1 MTSCFCESEVAP
13 KSNMNVWKCFCKTQN
28 FPWKD
33 IICYELKFIKS
44 SEKLAF
50 FLKQNTLCIGN
61 TLRMQKKRFK
71 IIFILG
77 KNVSILINIFK
88 NPYFSMY
95 L

>member
-1 MTSCFCESEVAP
+1 MTSRFCESEVAP

-44 SEKLAF
+44 SEKVAF
-50 FLKQNTLCIGN
+50 FLRQNTLCD
-61 TLRMQKKRFK
+61 RMQKKRFK

-77 KNVSILINIFK
+77 KNVSILINVFK

>member
-1 MTSCFCESEVAP
+1 MTSCFYESEVTP
-13 KSNMNVWKCFCKTQN
+13 KSNMNVWKCLCKTQN

-44 SEKLAF
+44 GEKVAF
-50 FLKQNTLCIGN
+50 FLKQNTLCD
-61 TLRMQKKRFK
+61 RMQKKRFK

-77 KNVSILINIFK
+77 KSVSILINVFK
-88 NPYFSMY
+88 NPYFPTY